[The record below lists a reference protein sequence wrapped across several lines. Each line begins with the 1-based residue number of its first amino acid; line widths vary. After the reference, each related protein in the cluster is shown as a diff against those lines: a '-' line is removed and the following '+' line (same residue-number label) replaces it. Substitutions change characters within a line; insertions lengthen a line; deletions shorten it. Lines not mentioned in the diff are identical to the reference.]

1 MSLRIIV
8 VLAVLTGVTG
18 SSNVTIEADSADM
31 STPPNSVPDTAEE
44 THIFGQV
51 GKELDPMCVIVCN
64 HFAGYHLLCSC
75 IAHVK

>member
-1 MSLRIIV
+1 MSLRIIF

-18 SSNVTIEADSADM
+18 SSNVTIKADSADM
-31 STPPNSVPDTAEE
+31 STPPNSVPDTAED
-44 THIFGQV
+44 TQIFGQV
-51 GKELDPMCVIVCN
+51 RKELDPVCVIVCD